1 MVGNIEYVE
10 IANSSSVN
18 KFNVSFLKKS
28 GNLFG
33 GLTIILYLWGVVR
46 NVERYKILYDFLG
59 LSYANKGWLVR
70 VALFLYV
77 Y

>member
-1 MVGNIEYVE
+1 MAGNIEYIE

-33 GLTIILYLWGVVR
+33 GITIILYLWSVTR
-46 NVERYKILYDFLG
+46 KENII
-59 LSYANKGWLVR
+59 NN
-70 VALFLYV
+70 
-77 Y
+77 